1 MFHIFKSF
9 FNISLSLQSYS
20 DSSLIHQPVSP
31 QNLFKIHRFSNFAE
45 IMITASA
52 KKRENIA
59 EYLLYMWQIEDLIR
73 AYGLDIDRIQHE
85 IIDRYEGLSDTQRRE
100 GVAEHGHL
108 QLNKNTLADLE
119 RLHRQLLADPK
130 FSAYS
135 NQYYATLPLIVE
147 LRSKAGDNKKDETE
161 TLFEAMYGLLM
172 LRIQHKPVSDD
183 TLAASKQISKFLAL
197 LATYYKKDYNNEL
210 FNQD

>member
-1 MFHIFKSF
+1 
-9 FNISLSLQSYS
+9 
-20 DSSLIHQPVSP
+20 
-31 QNLFKIHRFSNFAE
+31 
-45 IMITASA
+45 MITASA
-52 KKRENIA
+52 KKKENIA

-85 IIDRYEGLSDTQRRE
+85 IIDRYEGLSDTQRRDMRDWYESLIDMMRRE
-100 GVAEHGHL
+100 GVAEKGHL
-108 QLNKNTLADLE
+108 QLNRNTLADLE
-119 RLHRQLLADPK
+119 HLHRQLLSDPK
-130 FSAYS
+130 FSVYS

-147 LRSKAGDNKKDETE
+147 LRSKAGDNKKDEIE